1 MTTTINSNFELQYI
15 PARIVD
21 GNDLYVIYYAW
32 HPIEKKNK
40 RKVIRLN
47 HLKKKM
53 NKTQL
58 IRYARKI
65 AHDVNENLA
74 AGKNP
79 FIEADMPKSYSKL
92 TDAIELFLKI
102 KKKEMRID
110 GFRSYTSYAKR
121 LTDWMIS
128 RKIDDCYVITFSIDL
143 AIELMNEIAINE
155 KLGNRTWNNHF
166 VFYRS
171 LWNWLIENNYCKEN
185 AFGKF
190 KKKRE
195 EEKIRKVIP
204 DKVHA
209 DIMEWCR
216 QYNPKFEIIIDLV
229 RASFIRPSEI
239 CKIRIGDIDVFN
251 KVIKIPESQSKTHNF
266 RFAYLPDW
274 LVAKIVV
281 HYQLDRFPLSYLLV
295 SKQLEPGVIEWNTRK
310 LDKIW
315 EKLRD
320 KLELGKDMQLYSYR
334 DTGITFL
341 ENKGVPR
348 NVIQKLT
355 DHKSERMVGKYIGKP
370 SQELIDNVV
379 CKITE

>member
-1 MTTTINSNFELQYI
+1 MPTTINGDFELQYV
-15 PARIVD
+15 PARIV
-21 GNDLYVIYYAW
+21 NDHELYIVYYAW
-32 HPIEKKNK
+32 HPTEKKNK
-40 RKVIRLN
+40 RKVMRLN
-47 HLKKKM
+47 HLKNKM

-65 AHDVNENLA
+65 AHDINENLA

-79 FIEADMPKSYSKL
+79 FISDDMPKAYHKL
-92 TDAIELFLKI
+92 FEAIKLFLKI

-110 GFRSYTSYAKR
+110 GFRSYTSYSKR
-121 LTDWMIS
+121 LTDWIS
-128 RKIDDCYVITFSIDL
+128 AKKMEDCYVISFNIDM
-143 AIELMNEIAINE
+143 AIELMNSIAINE

-171 LWNWLIENNYCKEN
+171 LWNWMIENNYCKEN

-195 EEKIRKVIP
+195 EEKNRNVIP
-204 DKVHA
+204 ENVHPLA
-209 DIMEWCR
+209 VEWCR
-216 QYNPKFEIIIDLV
+216 EYYPRFEVIIDLV
-229 RASFIRPSEI
+229 RAAFIRPAEI
-239 CKIRIGDIDVFN
+239 CKIRIMDIDIFN
-251 KVIKIPESQSKTHNF
+251 KVIRIPAGQAKTHNF

-274 LVAKIVV
+274 LVAKIVQ
-281 HYQLDRFPLSYLLV
+281 HYQLERYPLNYLFV
-295 SKQLEPGVIEWNTRK
+295 SQQLEPGTIEWDTRK

-315 EKLRD
+315 ARLRD
-320 KLELGKDMQLYSYR
+320 KLELGMDMKLYSYR

-341 ENKGVPR
+341 ENNGVPR

-355 DHKSERMVGKYIGKP
+355 DHKSERMVGRYIGKP

-379 CKITE
+379 SKITE